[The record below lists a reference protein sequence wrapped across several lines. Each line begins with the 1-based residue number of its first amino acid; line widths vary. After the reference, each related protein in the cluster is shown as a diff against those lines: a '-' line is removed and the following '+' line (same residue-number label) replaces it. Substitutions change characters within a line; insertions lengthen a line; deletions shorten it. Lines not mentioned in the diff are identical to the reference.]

1 MDDQKNDTNTFSA
14 EYVRELRSE
23 NAQWRTKLREMES
36 KYGELEN
43 KMNSMNTKTTV
54 ASELLKRGV
63 KANPDWIKP
72 QEGQSV
78 GEAIDNFLNEYPQF
92 AVDQQA
98 KPEPAR
104 PNIPKSSRSEP
115 KTNVPT
121 PGERSI
127 TEVRDDPKARSEVRD
142 LYRQMLTGK
151 NNTL

>member
-1 MDDQKNDTNTFSA
+1 MEEKEDNTTFSA

-36 KYGELEN
+36 RYGELEN
-43 KMNSMNTKTTV
+43 KMDSMNTKTTV

-63 KANPDWIKP
+63 KVNPDWIKP

-92 AVDQQA
+92 AVEQQ
-98 KPEPAR
+98 PTQEPTR
-104 PNIPKSSRSEP
+104 PAIPKSSRSEP

-127 TEVRDDPKARSEVRD
+127 SELKEDPKARSEVRD

>member
-1 MDDQKNDTNTFSA
+1 
-14 EYVRELRSE
+14 
-23 NAQWRTKLREMES
+23 
-36 KYGELEN
+36 
-43 KMNSMNTKTTV
+43 MNSMNTKTTV

-78 GEAIDNFLNEYPQF
+78 GEAIDNFLNDYPQF
-92 AVDQQA
+92 AVDQQT
-98 KPEPAR
+98 KPEPSR
-104 PNIPKSSRSEP
+104 PSIPKSSRSEP

-127 TEVRDDPKARSEVRD
+127 AELRDDPKARSEVRD

-151 NNTL
+151 SNTL